1 MRKNLTQQNIRGR
14 IVKSLGGFYYVA
26 DSENK
31 ENIIE
36 CRARGV
42 FRQQNIKPCVGDWA
56 EVELTPQG
64 KGYVVELEPRKNS
77 LVRPPLA
84 NLDQLVLV
92 VSIADPAPNAFV
104 LDKLIAIA
112 EYQKIEPVIVITK
125 CDLADPQMFADI
137 YRKAGFQ
144 VYLTKSLEHQGL
156 EAVMEMLQ
164 GKISAFCGNSG
175 AGKSTLLNAIDPRLS
190 LDTGDISQKLGRGRH
205 TTRHVELFEL
215 QNGGFV
221 ADTPGF
227 SAVDLEKFQTIL
239 KDELADCFRE
249 MRPYEGKCRFT
260 GCSHTKEAGCAVLQ
274 AVKDGEISESRH
286 QSYLNLYELAK
297 NIKEWELSKTAI
309 ENISPKKGSKQR

>member
-1 MRKNLTQQNIRGR
+1 MGKNVRMEETQYLDTAEDNGQDRQIAGWILLCGTAVRRSGR
-14 IVKSLGGFYYVA
+14 RMQSEGSLSSAEHQALCGRLGNGGI
-26 DSENK
+26 D
-31 ENIIE
+31 
-36 CRARGV
+36 RAGNRL
-42 FRQQNIKPCVGDWA
+42 Q
-56 EVELTPQG
+56 
-64 KGYVVELEPRKNS
+64 LEPRSNS

-112 EYQKIEPVIVITK
+112 EYQQIEPVIVITK
-125 CDLADPQMFADI
+125 CDLADPKEFTDI
-137 YRKAGFQ
+137 YRKAGFA
-144 VYLTKSLEHQGL
+144 VYETRTLEHQGIQ
-156 EAVMEMLQ
+156 EVMEML
-164 GKISAFCGNSG
+164 KDKTSAFCGNSG

-215 QNGGFV
+215 PQGGFV

-249 MRPYEGKCRFT
+249 MHDYEGKCRFR

-274 AVKDGEISESRH
+274 AVKDGEISQSRH
-286 QSYLNLYELAK
+286 QSYLNLYEQAK
-297 NIKEWELSKTAI
+297 NIKEWELD
-309 ENISPKKGSKQR
+309 R